1 MVHRHDCALLI
12 DRLLEFSV
20 CLLLDRLRILQ
31 LFDQLHLEHF
41 HLHHFLLLLLD
52 HSLLFV
58 NLSRNFFTSLVYL
71 LFAELLDLSS
81 LNTLLLLHGSV
92 PELLF
97 SHLIRNLLLMSCLLL
112 LVNKP
117 GLLGFLFFLDIDSIL
132 NLLFLVIT
140 VGTHCCQMLSMGF
153 LANGL
158 LLHSKGLAALTLL
171 VLELRFDDVAGAPL
185 RLLDLLPRLHFL
197 LLEERDSVGEQLRV
211 LLDAIQ

>member
-1 MVHRHDCALLI
+1 
-12 DRLLEFSV
+12 
-20 CLLLDRLRILQ
+20 
-31 LFDQLHLEHF
+31 
-41 HLHHFLLLLLD
+41 
-52 HSLLFV
+52 
-58 NLSRNFFTSLVYL
+58 
-71 LFAELLDLSS
+71 
-81 LNTLLLLHGSV
+81 
-92 PELLF
+92 
-97 SHLIRNLLLMSCLLL
+97 MSCLLL

-153 LANGL
+153 LANSL